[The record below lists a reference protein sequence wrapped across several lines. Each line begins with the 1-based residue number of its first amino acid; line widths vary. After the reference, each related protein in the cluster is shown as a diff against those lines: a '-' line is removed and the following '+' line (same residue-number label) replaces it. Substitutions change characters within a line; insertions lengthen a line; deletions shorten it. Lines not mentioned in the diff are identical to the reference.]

1 MASSYSADLKLE
13 LMATGE
19 KSGTMGRY
27 YQYQFNYFT
36 TSNCWL

>member
-19 KSGTMGRY
+19 KSGLWEIL
-27 YQYQFNYFT
+27 QIPI
-36 TSNCWL
+36 

>member
-19 KSGTMGRY
+19 KSGHGEI
-27 YQYQFNYFT
+27 
-36 TSNCWL
+36 LPIPI